1 MMLMDRKEL
10 KKGNCWGAGRAGEKV
25 MKDDDETMTLKT
37 SEIRCAEKRT
47 WKRGWAGTK
56 YPWSRFRS
64 LVGTVTR
71 RS

>member
-1 MMLMDRKEL
+1 MMLMERKVIV
-10 KKGNCWGAGRAGEKV
+10 GGARWAGEKE
-25 MKDDDETMTLKT
+25 MKDDGETTNDPEKMT
-37 SEIRCAEKRT
+37 SEKRCAEKLT

>member
-1 MMLMDRKEL
+1 
-10 KKGNCWGAGRAGEKV
+10 
-25 MKDDDETMTLKT
+25 MKDDDETINDPEKVT
-37 SEIRCAEKRT
+37 SETRCAEKRT